1 MSLIDNT
8 QTSNS
13 IRNYALGIL
22 VVVYTFNFIDRQ
34 ILSILLESI
43 KTDLGLSDTSLGFLT
58 GFAFAL
64 FYATLGIPIANM
76 QIKEIE
82 EILLHFQ

>member
-58 GFAFAL
+58 
-64 FYATLGIPIANM
+64 
-76 QIKEIE
+76 
-82 EILLHFQ
+82 

>member
-1 MSLIDNT
+1 MS
-8 QTSNS
+8 QTDTIKPTTS

-43 KTDLGLSDTSLGFLT
+43 
-58 GFAFAL
+58 
-64 FYATLGIPIANM
+64 N
-76 QIKEIE
+76 
-82 EILLHFQ
+82 